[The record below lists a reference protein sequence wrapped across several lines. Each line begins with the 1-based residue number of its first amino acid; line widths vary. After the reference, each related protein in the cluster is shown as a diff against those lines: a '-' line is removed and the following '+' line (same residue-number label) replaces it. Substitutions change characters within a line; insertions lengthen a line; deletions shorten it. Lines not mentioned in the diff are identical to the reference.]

1 MENNTSSLSSE
12 ESLLRVKLFLF
23 QPFYVIKKTPNTRKN
38 VPLLWL
44 NVDVSR
50 FPPCLQAE
58 YHFIYFSYVSDAVA
72 IKETVISVTVIRCLL
87 VFICLQTFRP
97 AAMMIERSMDNGKSW
112 QVYRYFAYDC
122 NSTFPGISTG
132 PMVRVDDIICD
143 SRYSDIEPSTEG
155 EASLCLHFSLP
166 LKTNFSI
173 FLVLTFAPS
182 CLLGDFSSAG
192 PRVWHWR
199 PLQHKDTEWAASGFR
214 NSNI

>member
-1 MENNTSSLSSE
+1 MEINTSSLSSE

-23 QPFYVIKKTPNTRKN
+23 QPFYVIKKPPNTRKN
-38 VPLLWL
+38 VPLLRL

-50 FPPCLQAE
+50 FPPSLQAE

-72 IKETVISVTVIRCLL
+72 IKETVVSVTVIRCLL

-112 QVYRYFAYDC
+112 QVYRYFAYNC
-122 NSTFPGISTG
+122 NSTFPGIFTG

-155 EASLCLHFSLP
+155 EASLCLHFFP
-166 LKTNFSI
+166 
-173 FLVLTFAPS
+173 PS
-182 CLLGDFSSAG
+182 ENKLFHIFSSYLSPLVSLRWFFECWT
-192 PRVWHWR
+192 PRLTLTTPTAQGYRVSCFW
-199 PLQHKDTEWAASGFR
+199 F
-214 NSNI
+214 